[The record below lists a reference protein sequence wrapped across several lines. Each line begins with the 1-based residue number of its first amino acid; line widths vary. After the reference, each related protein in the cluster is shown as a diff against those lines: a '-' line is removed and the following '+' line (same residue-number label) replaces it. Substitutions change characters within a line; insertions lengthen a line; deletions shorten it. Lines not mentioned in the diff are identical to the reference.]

1 VMHGVDVNGG
11 NWESRR
17 ASSVAESGECGSES
31 GMGCQR
37 RKGNGHSGMPASR
50 SSSAYS

>member
-37 RKGNGHSGMPASR
+37 KRDERRDPLVLC
-50 SSSAYS
+50 